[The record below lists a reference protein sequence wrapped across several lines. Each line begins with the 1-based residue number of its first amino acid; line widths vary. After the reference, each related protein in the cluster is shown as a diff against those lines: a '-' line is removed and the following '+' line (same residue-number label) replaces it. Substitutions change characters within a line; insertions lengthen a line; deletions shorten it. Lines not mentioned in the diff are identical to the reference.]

1 MDEGELNKKI
11 AEMGPWFHNIHLEGG
26 IQTFPD
32 HPLGDFPMFKWKSI
46 ATGIPADLSN
56 WSVLD
61 IGCNAGFYSFELA
74 KRGARVTAVDCD
86 EHYLAQAK
94 FIAKLSGLSS
104 SIKFKKLQIYEIARC
119 REAFDLIWFMGVFYH
134 LRYPLLAL
142 DIVSRHVKKMLV
154 FQTMTMPDRDTY
166 ENTANISLEER
177 DVLCQSGWPKMAFIE
192 HSIEDDPTNWWVP
205 NSTAVKALLR
215 ECGFSLLSNP
225 AHEIYIC
232 QKTCGIDENDAREKE
247 YLAATGLSKSRVL

>member
-1 MDEGELNKKI
+1 
-11 AEMGPWFHNIHLEGG
+11 MGPWFHNIHLENG

-32 HPLGDFPMFKWKSI
+32 HPLGDFPLFKWRDI
-46 ATGIPADLSN
+46 ASGIPSDLSN

-74 KRGARVTAVDCD
+74 KRGAQVTAVDCD

-94 FIAKLSGLSS
+94 FIAQVSGLSS
-104 SIKFKKLQIYEIARC
+104 SIVFKKMQIY
-119 REAFDLIWFMGVFYH
+119 DLASCKESYDMIWFMGVLYH

-142 DIVSRHVKKMLV
+142 DIISRHIKKMLI
-154 FQTMTMPDRDTY
+154 FQTMTMPDCDYY
-166 ENTANISLEER
+166 ENRTNISLEER
-177 DVLCQSGWPKMAFIE
+177 DLLSKKGWPKMAFIE

-232 QKTCGIDENDAREKE
+232 KKTNWIDTKDAREEE
-247 YLAATGLSKSRVL
+247 YLAATGLSKCRDL